1 MSTLLWTPYP
11 GHWPGQRDS
20 DRFYG
25 SAEYRECLVE
35 IHEATPGRFSWSFYD
50 EHSPD
55 PELAVARSD
64 DPFGTFDE
72 AEADVMDY
80 IDGTYPRDTGA
91 AGMGTILATFT
102 ALVLGLVLGLTSSMW
117 NPYAIA
123 GDTAVREHQQRVIDH
138 GVCYEDGSC
147 DDGYC
152 APGAYCDDTVAVT
165 REDDHR

>member
-1 MSTLLWTPYP
+1 MRITHDD
-11 GHWPGQRDS
+11 GRV
-20 DRFYG
+20 RFRYSPTVAHCNRCDFASG
-25 SAEYRECLVE
+25 LTECLCDHWHDCVDGPYE
-35 IHEATPGRFSWSFYD
+35 
-50 EHSPD
+50 
-55 PELAVARSD
+55 PECLPMERCAFA
-64 DPFGTFDE
+64 G
-72 AEADVMDY
+72 
-80 IDGTYPRDTGA
+80 DTGA

-152 APGAYCDDTVAVT
+152 TPGAYCDDTVAVT